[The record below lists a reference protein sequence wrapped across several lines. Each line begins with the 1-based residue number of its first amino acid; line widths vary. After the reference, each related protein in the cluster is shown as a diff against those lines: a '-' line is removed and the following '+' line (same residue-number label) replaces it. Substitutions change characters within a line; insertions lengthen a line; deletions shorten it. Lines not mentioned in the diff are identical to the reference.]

1 MNSCL
6 YECRVMHNRLE
17 PIRNAFHYDYFMFY
31 VDIDELDRLPRR
43 HALISRNRPNAYTF
57 RDRDHLHR
65 RGSVRD
71 SVVEFCQS
79 NGLVEEPA
87 RIMLLTNLQTFGYT
101 FNPVSFYFCFDAGG
115 RPLCA
120 VVEVHNTFGE
130 MKPYFV
136 SRDSLQSGE
145 FLKQTEKFFYVSPFI
160 DMDTVFEFR
169 LAIPEDRLSIQI
181 DDYRHGKRFFLST
194 LTGRRRELT
203 GWRLAWWSLRF
214 PLVTL
219 KIILMIHWQAL
230 KLWLRRLPYHRKQ
243 DNIHLQKEIYHR
255 KGS

>member
-31 VDIDELDRLPRR
+31 VDIDELDRLPKR
-43 HALISRNRPNAYTF
+43 HALISHNRPNAYTF
-57 RDRDHLHR
+57 RDKDHLHR

-71 SVVEFCQS
+71 SVLEFCKS
-79 NGLVEEPA
+79 NGLLEEPA
-87 RIMLLTNLQTFGYT
+87 RIMLLTNFQTFGYT

-115 RPLCA
+115 RALCA

-136 SRDSLQSGE
+136 PRDSLLSGE
-145 FLKQTEKFFYVSPFI
+145 FRHRTDKFFYVSPFI
-160 DMDTVFEFR
+160 DMDTLFEFR
-169 LAIPEDRLSIQI
+169 LAVPADRLHLQI
-181 DDYRHGKRFFLST
+181 DDYRHGKRLFLST
-194 LTGRRRELT
+194 LTGRRRDLT
-203 GWRLAWWSLRF
+203 SLRLAWWSLRF
-214 PLVTL
+214 PLVTV

-230 KLWLRRLPYHRKQ
+230 KLWLRRLPYYRKHE
-243 DNIHLQKEIYHR
+243 NTHLQKEIYHR
-255 KGS
+255 KGP